1 MIIYANTNNKP
12 CTLMVRVQC
21 ASPRKMYLKVTDDSK
36 PHTAYTNRFCTIDS
50 QQSLFIRMPVS
61 PKRAVI
67 NLKSEEELAGKKDE
81 GYKVTALKVFP
92 IKRKLSA
99 FDNSNPTIKRFIKF
113 AEEFCQKA
121 GYISAN
127 GSVYMSD
134 DGQFR
139 IDYLN
144 DIVDHNGKSIKTPA
158 RISRTEGI
166 IQISKEK
173 FNGYTIPMRMVIL
186 CHEFSH
192 YYLNGNMSSEVEAD
206 LNALLIYLGLGY
218 PRIDAYNVFTQVF
231 YTAPSE
237 QNKKRMKI
245 IDNFIQNFEKKY
257 VDMTYDAENLYKNY

>member
-1 MIIYANTNNKP
+1 MIIYAHTEEKP
-12 CTLMVRVQC
+12 CTLLVRIKTLT
-21 ASPRKMYLKVTDDSK
+21 PRKIYLKVTDDSN
-36 PHTAYTNRFCTIDS
+36 PNTAYTNRYCTINDE
-50 QQSLFIRMPVS
+50 QSLFIRMPLS

-67 NLKSEEELAGKKDE
+67 DVKSEVELSGKEDK
-81 GYKVTALKVFP
+81 GYKVTALKVLP

-99 FDNSNPTIKRFIKF
+99 FDYANPTIKRFIRF
-113 AEEFCQKA
+113 AQEFCQKA

-134 DGQFR
+134 DGKFR

-144 DIVDHNGKSIKTPA
+144 DIVDEKGESLKTPA

-166 IQISKEK
+166 IQISKQK
-173 FNGYTIPMRMVIL
+173 FDSYTIPMRMVIL

-231 YTAPSE
+231 YTAPTE

-245 IDNFIQNFEKKY
+245 IDNFIQNFERKY
-257 VDMTYDAENLYKNY
+257 VDMTYDQENLYKNY